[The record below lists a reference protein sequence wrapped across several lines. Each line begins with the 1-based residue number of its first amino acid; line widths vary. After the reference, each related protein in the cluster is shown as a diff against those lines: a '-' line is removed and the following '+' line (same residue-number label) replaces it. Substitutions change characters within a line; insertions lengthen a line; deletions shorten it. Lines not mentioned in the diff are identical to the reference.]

1 MNFLNKSFCPC
12 FFEFLGRMLHIAPKL
27 NKESVYGNKGIWMRK
42 CGKVISSDYAFCP
55 YCGEKVN
62 FEAENES
69 LTNYEE
75 VTSSE
80 SHGLCSKVQR
90 RIDVLQQMHPDYD
103 DSELYDE
110 LLDSISSDLEESIWR
125 QIGH

>member
-1 MNFLNKSFCPC
+1 MKTK
-12 FFEFLGRMLHIAPKL
+12 EFGCA
-27 NKESVYGNKGIWMRK
+27 K

-69 LTNYEE
+69 LTNDEE

-125 QIGH
+125 QIVH

>member
-1 MNFLNKSFCPC
+1 MNFLIKVFTPV
-12 FFEFLGRMLHIAPKL
+12 FEFLGRMFHITQNL
-27 NKESVYGNKGIWMRK
+27 NKVCMETKEFRCAE

-69 LTNYEE
+69 LTNDEE